1 MQIRLLLLGIIP
13 EHLDTWIHP
22 SCLPGYPVR
31 KAYPTHPYTVFIA
44 GQAPPPAHNLGIIPE
59 HLAEGIAELDAG
71 RDEGLDSGTNH
82 SADQTVYHI
91 DVERYYRCDIY
102 SDKLKVVNLI

>member
-1 MQIRLLLLGIIP
+1 MF
-13 EHLDTWIHP
+13 T
-22 SCLPGYPVR
+22 
-31 KAYPTHPYTVFIA
+31 A

-91 DVERYYRCDIY
+91 DVESNVFTLLYILLQTK
-102 SDKLKVVNLI
+102 KLKI